1 MVYTSFRPLCPSAK
15 GLRPLEPAK
24 GRKAKAM
31 EKTSQI
37 HVRVTEDTRTKLLNI
52 CRASNKSQ
60 SAVIRKWANGRS
72 VRAHVNT
79 AALGELRQHFGLLKK
94 CMEELRARNAMTP
107 DLHKKLETTLDEITS
122 MCRSVIRQEG
132 RDET

>member
-1 MVYTSFRPLCPSAK
+1 
-15 GLRPLEPAK
+15 
-24 GRKAKAM
+24 M

-52 CRASNKSQ
+52 CHASNKSQ
-60 SAVIRKWANGRS
+60 SAVIREWANGRS

-94 CMEELRARNAMTP
+94 CLEELRSRNALTP
-107 DLHKKLETTLDEITS
+107 DLHKKFETTLDEITD

-132 RDET
+132 RDDT